1 MGYFVKSGISGV
13 IATGTTAE
21 RPVSPIE
28 SVLRYNTETQS
39 FEYWNGTIF
48 ASLAVVGSTRIKK
61 STFLGNGSD
70 TVFTMLVSV
79 DTPKEALVFVNGVFQ
94 EPATHYTVS
103 GFTLTLGGIVPSG
116 EIITVIHGL
125 GNTLITA
132 NHAIDITQ

>member
-1 MGYFVKSGISGV
+1 MGYFVKKGTSGV

-21 RPVSPIE
+21 RPGAPIE
-28 SVLRYNTETQS
+28 SALRYNTETQS

-48 ASLAVVGSTRIKK
+48 ASLAVVGSSRIKK
-61 STFLGNGSD
+61 STFLGDGD
-70 TVFTMLVSV
+70 TTVFTMLVSV

-132 NHAIDITQ
+132 NHAIDITL